1 MPAPETRIEEKIKP
15 FRLVKYFTVTS
26 LVFIF
31 LGTIVLSI
39 LNTHWAR
46 TMLRQNSEDYALLIV
61 ENLNH
66 QVFLQFVLPIALK
79 YGQIQL
85 RNEEQY
91 DRLDQV
97 VRNTLHSFNVQTV
110 NIYDIDNTISYSFNK
125 ELVGRSNMGGTGY
138 RKALGGERV
147 SRQIQQGNFMEI
159 LLGHP
164 KESRMITFAPLRAEK
179 LPSLI
184 SGPILGVVEIVQDLS
199 EDYKTIFRYQILV
212 ISTSALVMLVLF
224 IFLVFVVR
232 RGERIIEARAL
243 ERMRLKEQLNQAA
256 HLSSLGEMAAAIS
269 HEIRNPLGII
279 RSSSELLKK
288 KITDI
293 DPANTVP
300 DIIIE
305 ESSRLNNIITDFL
318 NFARPRTPNRMPCNV
333 EEVIDK
339 NLAYL
344 STQKEA
350 EKYRA
355 HREFNGDLPDI
366 SADPAMLYQAFLNI
380 IINAAQAMPEGG
392 TLFIKTGANRNT
404 VTVTFEDEGTGI
416 PDDLLEKIW
425 NPFFTTKETGSGMG
439 LGIVKK
445 IIELHGGEIEIR
457 SRPEGGSKVL
467 ITLPIESGGQ

>member
-1 MPAPETRIEEKIKP
+1 MLRSDNRIEEKIKP

-26 LVFIF
+26 LVLIF

-46 TMLRQNSEDYALLIV
+46 AMLRQNSEDYALLIV

-85 RNEEQY
+85 RNTEQY

-97 VRNTLHSFNVQTV
+97 VRNTLHSFNVETV
-110 NIYDIDNTISYSFNK
+110 NIYDIDSTISYSFNQD
-125 ELVGRSNMGGTGY
+125 LVGRGNMGGTGY
-138 RKALGGERV
+138 KKALGGERV
-147 SRQIQQGNFMEI
+147 SRQVQQGNFFEI
-159 LLGHP
+159 LLGIP

-199 EDYKTIFRYQILV
+199 EEYKTIFGYQILV

-232 RGERIIEARAL
+232 RGEKIIEARAQ
-243 ERMRLKEQLNQAA
+243 ERMRLKEQLSQTE

-288 KITDI
+288 KITVI
-293 DPANTVP
+293 DPSNTVP

-305 ESSRLNNIITDFL
+305 ESTRLNNIITDFL
-318 NFARPRTPNRMPCNV
+318 NFARPRTPTLLPCSV
-333 EEVIDK
+333 EEVIEK
-339 NLAYL
+339 NLTFL
-344 STQKEA
+344 STMKEA

-355 HREFNGDLPDI
+355 HREFEDDLPDI
-366 SADPAMLYQAFLNI
+366 SADSALLYQAFLNI
-380 IINAAQAMPEGG
+380 IINAAQAMPDGG
-392 TLFIKTGANRNT
+392 TIFIRTAANQNT
-404 VTVTFEDEGTGI
+404 VTVTFGDDGPGI
-416 PDDLLEKIW
+416 PDDILEKIW
-425 NPFFTTKETGSGMG
+425 NPFFTTKESGSGLG
-439 LGIVKK
+439 LGVVKK
-445 IIELHGGEIEIR
+445 IIELHGGDIQIR
-457 SRPEGGSKVL
+457 NRPEGGSEVM
-467 ITLPIESGGQ
+467 ITLPIQSGG

>member
-1 MPAPETRIEEKIKP
+1 MPKTENRIEEKVKP

-26 LVFIF
+26 LVFVF

-46 TMLRQNSEDYALLIV
+46 AMLRQNSEDYALLIV

-85 RNEEQY
+85 RNKEQY

-97 VRNTLHSFNVQTV
+97 VRNTLHSFNVETV
-110 NIYDIDNTISYSFNK
+110 NIYDIDNTISYSFNP
-125 ELVGRSNMGGTGY
+125 ELVGRGSMGGTGY

-147 SRQIQQGNFMEI
+147 SRQIQQGNFVEI
-159 LLGHP
+159 LLGIP
-164 KESRMITFAPLRAEK
+164 RESRMITFAPLRAEK

-199 EDYKTIFRYQILV
+199 EEYKTIFRYQILV
-212 ISTSALVMLVLF
+212 ICTSALVMLVLF

-243 ERMRLKEQLNQAA
+243 ERMRLKEQLSRAE

-288 KITDI
+288 KISAV
-293 DPANTVP
+293 DPSNPVP

-305 ESSRLNNIITDFL
+305 ESSRLNSIITDFL
-318 NFARPRTPNRMPCNV
+318 NFARPRTPALIPCNV
-333 EEVIDK
+333 EDVVEK
-339 NLAYL
+339 NLTFL
-344 STQKEA
+344 STQREMG
-350 EKYRA
+350 KYRF
-355 HREFNGDLPDI
+355 HKEFHGDLPEI
-366 SADPAMLYQAFLNI
+366 SADSAMLYQAFLNI
-380 IINAAQAMPEGG
+380 LINAIQAMPDGG
-392 TLFIKTGANRNT
+392 RITIKTGINHQS
-404 VTVTFEDEGTGI
+404 VEVSFEDEGGGI
-416 PDDLLEKIW
+416 PNELLERIW
-425 NPFFTTKETGSGMG
+425 NPFFTTKEKGTGLG

-445 IIELHGGEIEIR
+445 IIEMHGGRIAIQN
-457 SRPEGGSKVL
+457 RPEGGSYVM
-467 ITLPIESGGQ
+467 ITLPIESGG

>member
-1 MPAPETRIEEKIKP
+1 
-15 FRLVKYFTVTS
+15 
-26 LVFIF
+26 
-31 LGTIVLSI
+31 
-39 LNTHWAR
+39 
-46 TMLRQNSEDYALLIV
+46 MLRQNSEDYALLIV

-85 RNEEQY
+85 RNKEQY

-97 VRNTLHSFNVQTV
+97 VRNTLHSFNVETV
-110 NIYDIDNTISYSFNK
+110 NIYDIDNSISYSFNQD
-125 ELVGRSNMGGTGY
+125 LVGRGNMGGTGY

-147 SRQIQQGNFMEI
+147 SRQVQQGNFFEI
-159 LLGHP
+159 LLGIP

-199 EDYKTIFRYQILV
+199 EEYKTIFRYQILV

-232 RGERIIEARAL
+232 RGEKIIEARAQ
-243 ERMRLKEQLNQAA
+243 ERMRLKEQLSQTE

-288 KITDI
+288 KITTI
-293 DPANTVP
+293 DPSNTVP

-305 ESSRLNNIITDFL
+305 ESTRLNNIITDFL
-318 NFARPRTPNRMPCNV
+318 NFARPRTPTLLPCNV

-339 NLAYL
+339 NLTFL
-344 STQKEA
+344 STMKEA

-355 HREFNGDLPDI
+355 HKEFDGDLPDI
-366 SADPAMLYQAFLNI
+366 SADSALLYQAFLNI
-380 IINAAQAMPEGG
+380 IINAAQAMPDGG
-392 TLFIKTGANRNT
+392 IIFIKTAANQNT
-404 VTVTFEDEGTGI
+404 VTVSFEDEGSGI

-425 NPFFTTKETGSGMG
+425 NPFFTTKESGSGLG
-439 LGIVKK
+439 LGVVKK
-445 IIELHGGEIEIR
+445 IIELHGGEIQIR
-457 SRPEGGSKVL
+457 NRPEGGSEVM
-467 ITLPIESGGQ
+467 ITLPIQSGG